1 MNAFA
6 SPPPAAIEAI
16 ALTKRYAQQDKP
28 AVDGINLR
36 IASGSYCC
44 LLGPSGCGKSTT
56 LRMMAGHESVTSG
69 DILLENRNITDLPAA
84 GRGTAMMFQS
94 FALFPHL
101 SALDNVAFSLKMKGV
116 DKAARRQQAKDLL
129 ERVAMGHL
137 AERKP
142 AELSGGQQQ
151 RVALAR
157 ALITQPRVLLL
168 DEPLSALDPFLRIQ
182 MRAELRRWQKELG
195 LTFIHVTH
203 SQEEAMALADTMV
216 VMNHG
221 LIEQVGSPHE
231 IYNRPASEFVARFM
245 GGHNVLDTPAG
256 KIGVRTDHM
265 QITPAG
271 QAAPDAAHNRRAVVT
286 DVEYQG
292 PYVLL
297 GLQNPGVSPTAHTTA
312 ELSVMVPE
320 AMFAARPYAPGD
332 SVQLS
337 WAPEAAHT
345 LQAAVPA
352 AISA

>member
-1 MNAFA
+1 
-6 SPPPAAIEAI
+6 
-16 ALTKRYAQQDKP
+16 
-28 AVDGINLR
+28 
-36 IASGSYCC
+36 
-44 LLGPSGCGKSTT
+44 
-56 LRMMAGHESVTSG
+56 
-69 DILLENRNITDLPAA
+69 
-84 GRGTAMMFQS
+84 MMFQS

-116 DKAARRQQAKDLL
+116 DKAARRKQAGDLL

-221 LIEQVGSPHE
+221 LIEQVGSPHDV
-231 IYNRPASEFVARFM
+231 YNRPASEFVARFM

-256 KIGVRTDHM
+256 RIGVRTDHM

-271 QAAPDAAHNRRAVVT
+271 QATPDAAHNRRAVVT

-292 PYVLL
+292 TYVLL
-297 GLQNPGVSPTAHTTA
+297 GLQNPGVSLSASSTA

-320 AMFAARPYAPGD
+320 AAFAARPYAPGD

-345 LQAAVPA
+345 LQAANDRLTPSLWER
-352 AISA
+352 AISRFQPSQSQEDFLLKLHQEFSPCPTLFLINKLPKTSPPTRRQAAWPAVPCSRARPASWPRACSPPCMRRKKSCCATWAPR

>member
-1 MNAFA
+1 MSPQMPA
-6 SPPPAAIEAI
+6 SNQNAIELI
-16 ALTKRYAQQDKP
+16 ALTKRYTQGKP
-28 AVDGINLR
+28 AVDSISLR

-56 LRMMAGHESVTSG
+56 LRMIAGHESVTSG
-69 DILLENRNITDLPAA
+69 DILLEDRNITDLPAA
-84 GRGTAMMFQS
+84 ARGTAMMFQS

-116 DKAARRQQAKDLL
+116 DKPTRHKQAADLL

-137 AERKP
+137 SNRKP

-221 LIEQVGSPHE
+221 VIEQMGSPHE
-231 IYNRPASEFVARFM
+231 IYNRPISEFVARFM
-245 GGHNVLDTPAG
+245 GGHNVLNTARG
-256 KIGVRTDHM
+256 KISVRTDHM
-265 QITPAG
+265 QLSVDEPTLADG
-271 QAAPDAAHNRRAVVT
+271 LGNKRAVIT
-286 DVEYQG
+286 DIEYQG
-292 PYVLL
+292 TYVLI
-297 GLQNPGVSPTAHTTA
+297 GLQEPGMVQNAASTA
-312 ELSVMVPE
+312 EISVMVPE
-320 AMFAARPYAPGD
+320 ASFDAQPFALGQ
-332 SVQLS
+332 SVQLR
-337 WAPEAAHT
+337 WQPELSHALVH
-345 LQAAVPA
+345 
-352 AISA
+352 

>member
-1 MNAFA
+1 MNALA
-6 SPPPAAIEAI
+6 SPAPAAIEAI
-16 ALTKRYAQQDKP
+16 ALTKRYAPQDRP
-28 AVDGINLR
+28 AVDGIHLR

-116 DKAARRQQAKDLL
+116 DKAARRRQAQDLL

-221 LIEQVGSPHE
+221 RIEQQGSPHE

-256 KIGVRTDHM
+256 RIGVRTDHM
-265 QITPAG
+265 RITPAG
-271 QAAPDAAHNRRAVVT
+271 EAAPDAAHNRRAVVT

-292 PYVLL
+292 TYVLL
-297 GLQNPGVSPTAHTTA
+297 GLQNPGVSHTASSTA
-312 ELSVMVPE
+312 ELSVMVSE
-320 AMFAARPYAPGD
+320 AAFAARPYAPGD

-337 WAPEAAHT
+337 WAPEAAHA
-345 LQAAVPA
+345 LQAADPA
-352 AISA
+352 

>member
-1 MNAFA
+1 
-6 SPPPAAIEAI
+6 
-16 ALTKRYAQQDKP
+16 
-28 AVDGINLR
+28 
-36 IASGSYCC
+36 
-44 LLGPSGCGKSTT
+44 
-56 LRMMAGHESVTSG
+56 
-69 DILLENRNITDLPAA
+69 
-84 GRGTAMMFQS
+84 MMFQS

-116 DKAARRQQAKDLL
+116 DKAARRQQAGALL

-256 KIGVRTDHM
+256 RIGVRTDHM

-292 PYVLL
+292 TYVLL
-297 GLQNPGVSPTAHTTA
+297 GLQNPGVSLSASSTA

-320 AMFAARPYAPGD
+320 AAFAARPYAPGD

-337 WAPEAAHT
+337 WAPEAAHS
-345 LQAAVPA
+345 LQAAAPA
-352 AISA
+352 